1 MSFEQAFPI
10 GLIISFTIF
19 SIFRYFQSTCLRDF
33 QGLSG
38 GVKTMLDVVSVFGM
52 VFEYG
57 ILVYYGF
64 IISPMWYYAIAL
76 FIISFVIK
84 NILYKMATLDKSGK
98 TITVIAMLGFIGIPL
113 SLLGILFFFYQ
124 VYEGMGYTL

>member
-1 MSFEQAFPI
+1 
-10 GLIISFTIF
+10 
-19 SIFRYFQSTCLRDF
+19 
-33 QGLSG
+33 
-38 GVKTMLDVVSVFGM
+38 MLDVVSVFGM